1 MKILKNTEIIS
12 NNILYA
18 NTPIKRLIG
27 LLGRTSFND
36 IDGLLLTPCSQIHS
50 IGMRFVFDAIYLDK
64 NNKIIA
70 LFENISHNRILP
82 YKLNAKSVLELPKG
96 SIIEKNLKIGDIL
109 DIIKE

>member
-1 MKILKNTEIIS
+1 MKILKNNKIVCK
-12 NNILYA
+12 NILYA

-36 IDGLLLTPCSQIHS
+36 IDGLLLTSCSQIHS
-50 IGMRFVFDAIYLDK
+50 IGMRFVFDAVYLDK

-70 LFENISHNRILP
+70 LFKDISHNRILP
-82 YKLNAKSVLELPKG
+82 YKLKAKSVLELPNG
-96 SIIEKNLKIGDIL
+96 CIIENELKIGDIL